1 MELVG
6 KIKDITR
13 SIAGETIVSLV
24 IENGVA
30 AVPGLTKLY
39 QAGNRLALKIGKYR
53 KKRSLDANA
62 YHWVLCGKIADALD
76 SDSDS
81 VHYDLM
87 IRYGTILRGDDGRA
101 ALISVLP
108 DVDLKRCNIYARRVG
123 TGHVDGKEF
132 AHYAIIKPS
141 REYDSKEMSVLIKG
155 TVREAHEL
163 EIETLTPAELA
174 GMMEVMKANEKEQA
188 CKSL

>member
-1 MELVG
+1 MELIG

-24 IENGVA
+24 IEDGS

-39 QAGNRLALKIGKYR
+39 QAGSRLAVKIGKYR

-87 IRYGTILRGDDGRA
+87 VRYGAILRGDDGRA
-101 ALISVLP
+101 AVITVLP
-108 DVDLKRCNIYARRVG
+108 EVDLKRCNIYARRVG

-132 AHYAIIKPS
+132 AHYALIKPS

-155 TVREAHEL
+155 TVLEAQDMG
-163 EIETLTPAELA
+163 IETLTPAELA
-174 GMMEVMKANEKEQA
+174 SMMEAIGNREKEQA
-188 CKSL
+188 G

>member
-1 MELVG
+1 MTPMELIG

-13 SIAGETIVSLV
+13 SIAGETIISLV
-24 IENGVA
+24 IEDGVA

-87 IRYGTILRGDDGRA
+87 VRYGTIIRKDDGRSA
-101 ALISVLP
+101 ILSVLP
-108 DVDLKRCNIYARRVG
+108 DVDLKMCDIYGRRVG
-123 TGHVDGKEF
+123 IGHSADGKEVV
-132 AHYAIIKPS
+132 HYAVIKKS
-141 REYDSKEMSVLIKG
+141 RYYDSKEMSVLLKG
-155 TVREAHEL
+155 TILEAKEL
-163 EIETLTPAELA
+163 EIETLTPAELTE
-174 GMMEVMKANEKEQA
+174 MMEALKEREK
-188 CKSL
+188 K